1 VGGQE
6 VEAPLPVEYPVVVDN
21 MRTYDTY
28 SAVEYSLPKE
38 SKSCFG
44 STAKGSALVAVFWIM
59 AILALAVFSAVR
71 VVYLDADIAAS
82 QINGFEALQVA
93 EMGIAVAVNPAV
105 KKMDP
110 ILDWYDEERDIS
122 YRARIQSE
130 AARLNINV
138 ILMRKDKT
146 LLTDIFT
153 DWGMELQEA
162 QMLVD
167 NLTDWVDAGD
177 LVELN
182 GAELDWY
189 EDQGRPNHPFNRPFY
204 NLDEMRLVKD
214 MELLEAVNP
223 HWKNWFTIWS
233 NGKLDVNEAKAEL
246 IAAAAEVSID
256 DAQDLVK
263 HVLGPDRERDTED
276 DQRFQNLTEALSMLG
291 VSEFQQETV
300 TPRLTISD
308 TTTRIVSDGRAGTVK
323 RRITLILRS
332 RTGQPAIL
340 ERKEEIIP

>member
-1 VGGQE
+1 MVNSYVKEPVRCVG
-6 VEAPLPVEYPVVVDN
+6 
-21 MRTYDTY
+21 
-28 SAVEYSLPKE
+28 
-38 SKSCFG
+38 SKV
-44 STAKGSALVAVFWIM
+44 KGSALVAVFWIM
-59 AILALAVFSAVR
+59 AVLALAVFAAVR
-71 VVYLDADIAAS
+71 VVYYDADVAAS

-93 EMGIAVAVNPAV
+93 ERGIAVAVNPAV
-105 KKMDP
+105 DKMDP
-110 ILDWYDEERDIS
+110 LLDWYDEERDIS
-122 YRARIQSE
+122 YKVRIQSE
-130 AARLNINV
+130 AARFNINV

-153 DWGMELQEA
+153 DWGMELLAA
-162 QMLVD
+162 QTLVD

-177 LVELN
+177 LAELN
-182 GAELDWY
+182 GAEIDWY

-214 MELLEAVNP
+214 MELLEQVNP
-223 HWKNWFTIWS
+223 HWKNWFTVWS
-233 NGKLDVNEAKAEL
+233 NGKLDVNEARAEL

-256 DAQDLVK
+256 DAQDLVE
-263 HVLGPDRERDTED
+263 HVLGPDLERDTED
-276 DQRFQNLTEALSMLG
+276 DQRFQNLTEALSLLG
-291 VSEFQQETV
+291 VSEFQQQTV
-300 TPRLTISD
+300 APRLTTSD

>member
-1 VGGQE
+1 
-6 VEAPLPVEYPVVVDN
+6 
-21 MRTYDTY
+21 MKIHSTY
-28 SAVEYSLPKE
+28 SFSNQL
-38 SKSCFG
+38 
-44 STAKGSALVAVFWIM
+44 TAKGSALIAVFWIM
-59 AILALAVFSAVR
+59 AVLSLAVFAAVR
-71 VVYLDADIAAS
+71 VVYHDADVASS

-93 EMGIAVAVNPAV
+93 ERGIAVAVNPAIE
-105 KKMDP
+105 KMDP
-110 ILDWYDEERDIS
+110 LLDWYDEERDIS

-130 AARLNINV
+130 ASRLNINV
-138 ILMRKDKT
+138 ILMRKDKV

-153 DWGMELQEA
+153 DWGMELLDA
-162 QMLVD
+162 QTLVD
-167 NLTDWVDAGD
+167 NLTDWTDAGD

-182 GAELDWY
+182 GAEIDWY
-189 EDQGRPNHPFNRPFY
+189 ESQGRLNHPFNRPFY
-204 NLDEMRLVKD
+204 NLDEMRLVKGMD
-214 MELLEAVNP
+214 LLEQIKPN
-223 HWKNWFTIWS
+223 WKNWFTIWS

-256 DAQDLVK
+256 DAQDLVD
-263 HVLGPDRERDTED
+263 HVLGPDLERDTED
-276 DQRFQNLTEALSMLG
+276 DQRFQSLTEALTLLG
-291 VSEFQQETV
+291 VSEFQSSIV